1 MALPDPRRSGW
12 SRPPRERV
20 PVRTIAAVIGMVLAT
35 LIAVFLV
42 IQVQRVLIWIGVA
55 IFFAVLLSPVT
66 ALAQRRLHLNR
77 ATATF
82 VVFLGSVLVIAGIV
96 TVLVRPVATQ
106 GADLVKSAP
115 TVVEQAAAGRGP
127 VGDLLT
133 RLHVQ
138 KYVTD
143 YVASHPDLTTS
154 NSQLAQF
161 APAVIRGVANGIA
174 AVVTIFVLAYLMVLE
189 GPMFVNGWLGALP
202 AERRERVGRVAADC
216 GKAVTGYMTGNLL
229 ISVIAGTIT
238 WVALLILGVPYAGV
252 LAVFVAL
259 TDLIPLVGATIGAV
273 LVTLV
278 AFLHGTT
285 DGIVMALVFLVYQ
298 QLENHLLQP
307 VIMSRTV
314 KLNPLTVLVSVLLGV
329 ELAGILG
336 ALLAIPVAGVI
347 AVVARDLYDTRR
359 GRLKPEPTV
368 GADEV
373 PADQAAT

>member
-1 MALPDPRRSGW
+1 MEPLDPHMARW
-12 SRPPRERV
+12 SRLPRERV

-35 LIAVFLV
+35 GIAVLLV
-42 IQVQRVLIWIGVA
+42 IQLARVLIWIGVA

-77 ATATF
+77 AAATF

-96 TVLVRPVATQ
+96 TVLVRPVASQ

-115 TVVEQAAAGRGP
+115 TVVQEAAAGHGP

-138 KYVTD
+138 KYVTK
-143 YVASHPDLTTS
+143 YVADHPDLTTS
-154 NSQLAQF
+154 STQLAQF
-161 APAVIRGVANGIA
+161 APAVIRSVASGVAA
-174 AVVTIFVLAYLMVLE
+174 TVTVFVLAYLMVLE
-189 GPMFVNGWLGALP
+189 GPMFVNAWLGALP
-202 AERRERVGRVAADC
+202 ADRRDRVSRVAADC

-252 LAVFVAL
+252 LAVFVGL

-273 LVTLV
+273 LVTLI

-285 DGIVMALVFLVYQ
+285 EGIVMAIVFVVYQ

-347 AVVARDLYDTRR
+347 AVVARDLYDARR

-373 PADQAAT
+373 PADRADT

>member
-1 MALPDPRRSGW
+1 MEPLDPRLSGW
-12 SRPPRERV
+12 SRPTRERV
-20 PVRTIAAVIGMVLAT
+20 PVRTIAAVIAMVLAT
-35 LIAVFLV
+35 GVAVLLV
-42 IQVQRVLIWIGVA
+42 VQLHRVLIWIAVA
-55 IFFAVLLSPVT
+55 AFFAVLLAPVT
-66 ALAQRRLHLNR
+66 AMAQRRLRLNR

-82 VVFLGSVLVIAGIV
+82 VVFLGSVLVVAGIV
-96 TVLVRPVATQ
+96 TVLVRPVASQ

-115 TVVEQAAAGRGP
+115 TVVQQAAAGHGP

-138 KYVTD
+138 KYVTK
-143 YVASHPDLTTS
+143 YVADHPDLTTS
-154 NSQLAQF
+154 TKQLAQF
-161 APAVIRGVANGIA
+161 APAVIRSVANGVA
-174 AVVTIFVLAYLMVLE
+174 AVLTIFVLAYLMVLE
-189 GPMFVNGWLGALP
+189 GPTFVNAWLAALP
-202 AERRERVGRVAADC
+202 AERRERVSRVATDC

-252 LAVFVAL
+252 MAVFVAL

-273 LVTLV
+273 LVTLI

-285 DGIVMALVFLVYQ
+285 EGIVMAIVFVIYQ
-298 QLENHLLQP
+298 QVENHLLQP

-336 ALLAIPVAGVI
+336 ALLAIPLAGVI

-373 PADQAAT
+373 PADQAVT